1 MMAAHFQMQAEVPR
15 RRILSIVTS
24 ALALSSIAIVGGC
37 RVSRP
42 DSDHAKSQIL
52 YTAVASD
59 PRTFNPILITDSS
72 SGQLTGDLFESL
84 LRVNPVTTL
93 PEAGLAEKW
102 DIAPDSKSIT
112 FRLRHDAKWFDGEP
126 VTAHDVLF
134 TLDVIYDPKVPNS
147 IRPAIT
153 IDHQRIAAEAPDD
166 YTVVMHL
173 PKPFAPLLYSLGIQ
187 VIPAHILEPVW
198 KAGNFNH
205 TWGIDTPP
213 EKLIGNGAYKMTH
226 YSQSQLVR
234 YDRNENYWMKDE
246 HGGQL
251 PRLHGQ
257 TVTIVP
263 DQNTAYLRY
272 LSGQIDVYSPRAEEV
287 FPLEKKRDDKELGIA
302 VQEIGI
308 DTGTLFFSFNR
319 NPRRFVKA
327 GVTNPKLDWFT
338 DLKFLQAMAHM
349 VDKKSMIDLVFHQL
363 AVPAVA
369 DISPENK
376 IFANPNL
383 KDYDYDP
390 KLAADMLEAAGYHLV
405 KPGVRNDPKGNR
417 LEFDLTTNTG
427 NAERNE
433 MCTIFKQDLEGL
445 GIKVNYRPLEFTTLV
460 DKLDSSFDWDC
471 ILMGFTGGIEPND
484 GANFYR
490 SSGNLHIWNPNQ
502 PKPATPWEAE
512 IDTLLDQGASEMDPT
527 KRAPYYWR
535 IQEILHDQLPIIETV
550 RAQRYASWKNSL
562 QNYQP
567 KVWGLY
573 KPEWMEFKAD

>member
-1 MMAAHFQMQAEVPR
+1 MKAENPLDR
-15 RRILSIVTS
+15 FLSIAACAI
-24 ALALSSIAIVGGC
+24 ALASLAVFSGC
-37 RVSRP
+37 RVTRP
-42 DSDHAKSQIL
+42 GADHEKNQIL
-52 YTAVASD
+52 YQAVASD
-59 PRTFNPILITDSS
+59 PRTFNPILVTDAT
-72 SGQLTGDLFESL
+72 SGELTGDLFESL

-102 DIAPDSKSIT
+102 DIAPDNKTIT
-112 FRLRHDAKWFDGEP
+112 FHLRHDVKWYDGQP

-153 IDHQRIAAEAPDD
+153 INHQRIAAEAPDD

-187 VIPAHILEPVW
+187 IIPAHILEPSW

-213 EKLIGNGAYKMTH
+213 EKLIGDGSYKMMR
-226 YSQSQLVR
+226 YAQSQVVN
-234 YDRNENYWMKDE
+234 YDRNEDYWMKDE
-246 HGGQL
+246 NGGQL

-257 TVTIVP
+257 NVTIVQ
-263 DQNTAYLRY
+263 DQNAAYLRY
-272 LSGQIDVYSPRAEEV
+272 LSGQIDVYAPRTEEV
-287 FPLEKKRDDKELGIA
+287 FTLEEKARNHELDIS
-302 VQEIGI
+302 VDPIGI
-308 DTGTLFFSFNR
+308 ETGSLFFSFNR
-319 NPRRFVKA
+319 NQRHFIKN
-327 GVTNPKLDWFT
+327 GLTNPKLTWFT
-338 DLKFLQAMAHM
+338 DLKFLQAMAHTI
-349 VDKKSMIDLVFHQL
+349 DKKSMIDLVFHGL

-376 IFANPNL
+376 LFHNPEL

-390 KLAADMLEAAGYHLV
+390 KLAADLLEAAGYHLV
-405 KPGVRNDPKGNR
+405 KPGLRTDPKGNP

-427 NAERNE
+427 SPERNE
-433 MCTIFKQDLEGL
+433 MCTIFKQDIESL

-471 ILMGFTGGIEPND
+471 VLIGFTGGIEPND
-484 GANFYR
+484 GQNFYR

-502 PKPATPWEAE
+502 PTPATPWEAE
-512 IDTLLDQGASEMDPT
+512 IDNLLDEGASEMDIA
-527 KRAPYYWR
+527 KRPPYYWR
-535 IQEILHDQLPIIETV
+535 IQQILHDQLPILETV
-550 RAQRYASWKNSL
+550 RQQRYSSWTKSL
-562 QNYQP
+562 ENYQP

-573 KPEWMEFKAD
+573 KQEWIEFKAD

>member
-1 MMAAHFQMQAEVPR
+1 MPAPSQMKADSR
-15 RRILSIVTS
+15 RNRILSIITCAIAFS
-24 ALALSSIAIVGGC
+24 SLAIFAGC
-37 RVSRP
+37 RVNRP
-42 DSDHAKSQIL
+42 GNEHEKDQIL
-52 YTAVASD
+52 YTVVGSD
-59 PRTFNPILITDSS
+59 PRTFNPILITDAS
-72 SGQLTGDLFESL
+72 SGQLTSDLFESL
-84 LRVNPVTTL
+84 LRLNPVTTL

-102 DIAPDSKSIT
+102 DVAPDSKSIT
-112 FRLRHDAKWFDGEP
+112 FHLRHDVKWFDGQP
-126 VTAHDVLF
+126 MTAHDVLF

-173 PKPFAPLLYSLGIQ
+173 PKPFAPLLYSIGIP
-187 VIPAHILEPVW
+187 VMPAHILEPIW
-198 KAGNFNH
+198 KAGNYNH
-205 TWGIDTPP
+205 TWGIDTSPDQ
-213 EKLIGNGAYKMTH
+213 LIGNGPYHMTH
-226 YSQSQLVR
+226 YTQGQVVQ
-234 YDRNENYWMKDE
+234 YERNENYWMKDE

-263 DQNTAYLRY
+263 DQNAEYLRY
-272 LSGQIDVYSPRAEEV
+272 LSGQIDTYSPRAEEV
-287 FPLEKKRDDKELGIA
+287 YPLEQKVKNHELDIT
-302 VQEIGI
+302 VQKIGV
-308 DTGTLFFSFNR
+308 DTGSLFFSFNR
-319 NPRRFVKA
+319 NARHFTKD
-327 GVTNPKLDWFT
+327 GVTNPKLNWFT

-349 VDKKSMIDLVFHQL
+349 VDKKSMIDLVFHGL
-363 AVPAVA
+363 GEPAVA

-376 IFANPNL
+376 IFHNPNL

-390 KLAADMLEAAGYHLV
+390 KLAADLLESAGYHLV
-405 KPGVRNDPKGNR
+405 NGVRTDPKGNR

-427 NAERNE
+427 NPERNE
-433 MCTIFKQDLEGL
+433 MCTIYKQDLEHL

-471 ILMGFTGGIEPND
+471 ILMGFTGGVEPND

-502 PKPATPWEAE
+502 PTPATPWEAE
-512 IDTLLDQGASEMDPT
+512 IDTLLDQGASEMDPN
-527 KRAPYYWR
+527 KRAPYYWK
-535 IQEILHDQLPIIETV
+535 IQQILHDQLPIIETV
-550 RAQRYASWKNSL
+550 RGQRYASWKNSL
-562 QNYQP
+562 KNYQP

>member
-1 MMAAHFQMQAEVPR
+1 MKAESPR
-15 RRILSIVTS
+15 NGFLQTVTCAIV
-24 ALALSSIAIVGGC
+24 LSSLAFFAGC

-42 DSDHAKSQIL
+42 GSDHATSQIL
-52 YTAVASD
+52 YQAVPGD
-59 PRTFNPILITDSS
+59 PRTFNPILITDAT
-72 SGQLTGDLFESL
+72 SGELTSNLFESL
-84 LRVNPVTTL
+84 IRVNPVTTL

-102 DIAPDSKSIT
+102 DLAPDNKTIT
-112 FRLRHDAKWFDGEP
+112 FHLRHDVKWFDGQP
-126 VTAHDVLF
+126 VTAYDVLF

-147 IRPAIT
+147 IRPSLT
-153 IDHQRIAAEAPDD
+153 IDNQRIIAEAPDD
-166 YTVVMHL
+166 YTVVMHI
-173 PKPFAPLLYSLGIQ
+173 PKPFAPLLYSIGIP
-187 VIPAHILEPVW
+187 VMPAHILEPVW
-198 KAGNFNH
+198 KAGNYNH

-213 EKLIGNGAYKMTH
+213 GKLIGNGQYHMTH
-226 YSQSQLVR
+226 YTQGQLVR

-272 LSGQIDVYSPRAEEV
+272 LAGQIDVYNPRTEEV
-287 FPLEKKRDDKELGIA
+287 SPLTDKKNNHELDIQ
-302 VQEIGI
+302 VQQIGI
-308 DTGTLFFSFNR
+308 DTGSLFFAFNR
-319 NPRRFVKA
+319 NPRHYVKN
-327 GVTNPKLDWFT
+327 GVTNPKLQWFT
-338 DLKFLQAMAHM
+338 DLKFLQAVAHTI
-349 VDKKSMIDLVFHQL
+349 DKKSMIDLVFHQL
-363 AVPAVA
+363 AVSAVA

-383 KDYDYDP
+383 KDYEYDP

-405 KPGVRNDPKGNR
+405 KPGVRTDPKGNR
-417 LEFDLTTNTG
+417 LEFDLTTNTS
-427 NAERNE
+427 NPDRNQ
-433 MCTIFKQDLEGL
+433 MCTIFKQDMESL

-471 ILMGFTGGIEPND
+471 ILMGFTGGIEPN
-484 GANFYR
+484 GGQNFYR

-512 IDTLLDQGASEMDPT
+512 IDTLLDQGASEMDPN

-535 IQEILHDQLPIIETV
+535 IQQILHDQLPIIETV
-550 RAQRYASWKNSL
+550 RQQRYASWKNSL
-562 QNYQP
+562 LNYQP

-573 KPEWMEFKAD
+573 KQEWMEFKAD

>member
-1 MMAAHFQMQAEVPR
+1 MNRTGNE
-15 RRILSIVTS
+15 
-24 ALALSSIAIVGGC
+24 
-37 RVSRP
+37 
-42 DSDHAKSQIL
+42 HAKVQTL
-52 YTAVASD
+52 YTVIGSD

-72 SGQLTGDLFESL
+72 SGQLTGDLFETL
-84 LRVNPVTTL
+84 LQLNPVTTL
-93 PEAGLAEKW
+93 PEPRLAEKW
-102 DIAPDSKSIT
+102 DIAPDNKAIT
-112 FRLRHDAKWFDGEP
+112 LHLRRDVKWFDGQP
-126 VTAHDVLF
+126 FTAHDVLF

-147 IRPAIT
+147 LRPILLV
-153 IDHQRIAAEAPDD
+153 DKKRIEAEAVDD
-166 YTVVMHL
+166 YTVVLHL
-173 PKPFAPLLYSLGIQ
+173 PKPFAPLISALEGLQ
-187 VIPAHILEPVW
+187 VIPAHILEPLW
-198 KAGNFNH
+198 KAGDFNH
-205 TWGIDTPP
+205 AWGINTPP
-213 EKLIGNGAYKMTH
+213 DQLIGNGIYKMVR
-226 YSQSQLVR
+226 YSQSQVVNYVR
-234 YDRNENYWMKDE
+234 NDSFWMKDE

-257 TVTIVP
+257 NVTIVP
-263 DQNTAYLRY
+263 DQNAQYLRY
-272 LSGQIDVYSPRAEEV
+272 LSGQIDVYVPRAEEV
-287 FPLEKKRDDKELGIA
+287 YPLEQKVKNHELDISIKK
-302 VQEIGI
+302 IGV

-319 NPRRFVKA
+319 NPRHFAKA

-349 VDKKSMIDLVFHQL
+349 VDKKSMIDLVFHGL
-363 AVPAVA
+363 AEAAVA

-390 KLAADMLEAAGYHLV
+390 KLAADMLEGAGYHLA
-405 KPGVRNDPKGNR
+405 KPGVRTDPKGNR

-427 NAERNE
+427 NPDRNE
-433 MCTIFKQDLEGL
+433 ICTIFKQDLERV

-527 KRAPYYWR
+527 KRAPYYWK

-550 RAQRYASWKNSL
+550 REQRYASWKNSL
-562 QNYQP
+562 LNYQP
-567 KVWGLY
+567 HVWGTY

>member
-1 MMAAHFQMQAEVPR
+1 MPAPFHVIAESR
-15 RRILSIVTS
+15 RMRTLPAIAFAIAIS
-24 ALALSSIAIVGGC
+24 ALAFLAGC
-37 RVSRP
+37 RVNRP
-42 DSDHAKSQIL
+42 ASDHEKNQIL

-59 PRTFNPILITDSS
+59 PRTFNPILITDAT
-72 SGQLTGDLFESL
+72 SGALTGDLFESL
-84 LRVNPVTTL
+84 IRLNPVTTL

-102 DIAPDSKSIT
+102 DIAPDSKAIT
-112 FRLRHDAKWFDGEP
+112 FHLRRGVKWFDGEP

-153 IDHQRIAAEAPDD
+153 IDRQRIVAEAPDD

-173 PKPFAPLLYSLGIQ
+173 PKPFAPLLYSIGIP
-187 VIPAHILEPVW
+187 VMPAHILEPVW

-213 EKLIGNGAYKMTH
+213 DKLVGDGPYRMTH
-226 YSQSQLVR
+226 YAQSQLVR
-234 YDRNENYWMKDE
+234 YDRNNDYWMKDE
-246 HGGQL
+246 HGAQL

-257 TVTIVP
+257 TVTIVQ
-263 DQNTAYLRY
+263 DQNAAYLRY
-272 LSGQIDVYSPRAEEV
+272 LSGQIDVYGPRTEEV
-287 FPLEKKRDDKELGIA
+287 APLLDKVKNHELDIA
-302 VQEIGI
+302 VQQIGI
-308 DTGTLFFSFNR
+308 DTGSLFFTFNR
-319 NPRRFVKA
+319 NPRHFVKN
-327 GVTNPKLDWFT
+327 GVTNPKLEWFT
-338 DLKFLQAMAHM
+338 DLRFLQAIAHTL
-349 VDKKSMIDLVFHQL
+349 DKKAMIELVFHGL

-376 IFANPNL
+376 IFHNPNL

-390 KLAADMLEAAGYHLV
+390 KLAAAMLEAAGYHLV
-405 KPGVRNDPKGNR
+405 KPGLRTDPKGNR

-427 NAERNE
+427 SPERNE
-433 MCTIFKQDLEGL
+433 MSTIFKQDVESL

-471 ILMGFTGGIEPND
+471 VLIGFTGGVEPND

-490 SSGNLHIWNPNQ
+490 SSGNLHLWNPNQ
-502 PKPATPWEAE
+502 PKPATAWEAE
-512 IDTLLDQGASEMDPT
+512 IDTLLDNGASEMDPN

-535 IQEILHDQLPIIETV
+535 IQQILHDNLPILETV
-550 RAQRYASWKNSL
+550 RQQRYASWKNSVE
-562 QNYQP
+562 NYQP

-573 KPEWMEFKAD
+573 KPEWMQFKAD

>member
-1 MMAAHFQMQAEVPR
+1 MKAKSPSN
-15 RRILSIVTS
+15 RILRTITSAIALS
-24 ALALSSIAIVGGC
+24 ALAILAGC
-37 RVSRP
+37 HVSRP
-42 DSDHAKSQIL
+42 DSDHAKNQIL

-59 PRTFNPILITDSS
+59 PRTFNPILITDAT
-72 SGQLTGDLFESL
+72 SGELTGDLFESL
-84 LRVNPVTTL
+84 LRINPVTTL

-102 DIAPDSKSIT
+102 EIAPDNKSIT
-112 FRLRHDAKWFDGEP
+112 FHLRHDAKWFDGQP

-187 VIPAHILEPVW
+187 VMPAHILEPVW

-213 EKLIGNGAYKMTH
+213 EKIIGDGAYKMMR
-226 YSQSQLVR
+226 YAQSQVVN
-234 YDRNENYWMKDE
+234 YDRNDDYWMKDE

-251 PRLHGQ
+251 PRLHGKSV
-257 TVTIVP
+257 TVVQ
-263 DQNTAYLRY
+263 DQNAAYLRY
-272 LSGQIDVYSPRAEEV
+272 LSGQIDVYGPRTEEV
-287 FPLEKKRDDKELGIA
+287 SPLQDKVKNHELDIT
-302 VQEIGI
+302 VDKIGI
-308 DTGTLFFSFNR
+308 DTGSLFFSFNR
-319 NPRRFVKA
+319 NPRHFVKN
-327 GVTNPKLDWFT
+327 GVTNPKLNWFT

-349 VDKKSMIDLVFHQL
+349 IDKKSIIELVFHQL
-363 AVPAVA
+363 AESAVS

-376 IFANPNL
+376 IFYNPDL

-405 KPGVRNDPKGNR
+405 KPGVRTDPKGNR

-427 NAERNE
+427 SPERDQ
-433 MCTIFKQDLEGL
+433 MCTIFKQDVESL

-471 ILMGFTGGIEPND
+471 VLIGFTGGIEPND
-484 GANFYR
+484 GQNFYR
-490 SSGNLHIWNPNQ
+490 SSGNLHIWDPNQ
-502 PKPATPWEAE
+502 PTPATPWEAE
-512 IDTLLDQGASEMDPT
+512 IDTLLDEGASEMDIT
-527 KRAPYYWR
+527 KRPPYYWK
-535 IQEILHDQLPIIETV
+535 IQQILHDQLPILETV
-550 RAQRYASWKNSL
+550 RQQRYASWKNSL
-562 QNYQP
+562 EYYQP

-573 KPEWMEFKAD
+573 KSEWMEFKAD

>member
-1 MMAAHFQMQAEVPR
+1 MMAARFQMQAERPR
-15 RRILSIVTS
+15 QQILSVVTCAI
-24 ALALSSIAIVGGC
+24 ALASLAILAGC

-42 DSDHAKSQIL
+42 DADHAKSQIL
-52 YTAVASD
+52 YTAIASD

-112 FRLRHDAKWFDGEP
+112 FHLRHDAKWFDGQP

-134 TLDVIYDPKVPNS
+134 TLDVVYDPKVPNS

-187 VIPAHILEPVW
+187 MIPAHILEPVW
-198 KAGNFNH
+198 KAGDFNH

-287 FPLEKKRDDKELGIA
+287 FPLEKKRDDKELDIA
-302 VQEIGI
+302 VEQIGI

-319 NPRRFVKA
+319 NPRHFVKS

-376 IFANPNL
+376 IFSNPNL

-535 IQEILHDQLPIIETV
+535 IQQILHDQLPIIETV
-550 RAQRYASWKNSL
+550 RGMRYASWKNSL
-562 QNYQP
+562 LNYQP

-573 KPEWMEFKAD
+573 KQEWMEFKAD

>member
-1 MMAAHFQMQAEVPR
+1 MIADRWRRPIPAAVA
-15 RRILSIVTS
+15 S
-24 ALALSSIAIVGGC
+24 AIAITSLAIFPGC
-37 RVSRP
+37 RVNRP
-42 DSDHAKSQIL
+42 AHDHAKNQIL

-59 PRTFNPILITDSS
+59 PRTFNPILITDAT
-72 SGQLTGDLFESL
+72 SGALTGDLFESL
-84 LRVNPVTTL
+84 IRLNPVTTL

-102 DIAPDSKSIT
+102 DIAPDSKAIT
-112 FRLRHDAKWFDGEP
+112 FHLRHDVKWFDGRP

-147 IRPAIT
+147 LRPILT
-153 IDHQRIAAEAPDD
+153 IDHQRIIAEAPDD
-166 YTVVMHL
+166 YTVVMHT
-173 PKPFAPLLYSLGIQ
+173 PKPFAPLLYSIGIP
-187 VIPAHILEPVW
+187 VMPAHILEPVW

-213 EKLIGNGAYKMTH
+213 DKLVGDGPYRMTH
-226 YSQSQLVR
+226 YAQSQLVR
-234 YDRNENYWMKDE
+234 YDRNNDYFMKDE

-257 TVTIVP
+257 TVTIVQ
-263 DQNTAYLRY
+263 DQNAAYLRY
-272 LSGQIDVYSPRAEEV
+272 LSGQIDVYGPRTEEV
-287 FPLEKKRDDKELGIA
+287 APLQDKVKNHELDIT
-302 VQEIGI
+302 VQQIGI
-308 DTGTLFFSFNR
+308 DTGSLFFTFNR
-319 NPRRFVKA
+319 NPRHYLKG

-349 VDKKSMIDLVFHQL
+349 IDKKSMTDLVFHGL
-363 AVPAVA
+363 AESAVP
-369 DISPENK
+369 DISPANK
-376 IFANPNL
+376 IFSNPNL

-390 KLAADMLEAAGYHLV
+390 KLAADMLEAAGYHLA
-405 KPGVRNDPKGNR
+405 KPGVRTDPKGNR

-427 NAERNE
+427 TPERNE
-433 MCTIFKQDLEGL
+433 MCTIFKQDLESL

-471 ILMGFTGGIEPND
+471 VLIGFTGGVEPND

-490 SSGNLHIWNPNQ
+490 SSGNLHLWNPNQ

-512 IDTLLDQGASEMDPT
+512 IDTLLDQGASEMDPN

-535 IQEILHDQLPIIETV
+535 IQQILHDNLPIIETV
-550 RAQRYASWKNSL
+550 RQQRYASWKNPL
-562 QNYQP
+562 ENYQP

-573 KPEWMEFKAD
+573 KPEWMQFKAD